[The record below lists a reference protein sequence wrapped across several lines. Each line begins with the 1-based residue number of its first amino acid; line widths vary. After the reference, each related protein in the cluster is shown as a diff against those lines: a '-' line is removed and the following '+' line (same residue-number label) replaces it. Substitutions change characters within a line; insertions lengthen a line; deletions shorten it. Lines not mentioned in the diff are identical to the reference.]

1 MMGSPDLRDV
11 LAGLP
16 GGVVVVAA
24 RFQRGFR
31 GLTAT
36 SFVSVSLEPPL
47 VLVTLEALSATTEAV
62 REGGMFSAS
71 LLERRQEFLAERFAG
86 RAPLVMADWR
96 EVPHRLSPGGLP
108 LVTGAVCWFECR
120 VAQLH
125 EAGDHVIAV
134 GAVTHAERGGGE
146 PLVHWDRSFW
156 GLA

>member
-1 MMGSPDLRDV
+1 MGSADLRDV
-11 LAGLP
+11 LAALP

-24 RFQRGFR
+24 PVEHGFR

-47 VLVTLEALSATTEAV
+47 VLVALDALSATTEAV
-62 REGGMFSAS
+62 GGAGRFSAS

-86 RAPLVMADWR
+86 RAPAVVADWR

-108 LVTGAVCWFECR
+108 FVEGAVAWFECR
-120 VAQLH
+120 VEQLH
-125 EAGDHVIAV
+125 DAGDHVIAI
-134 GAVTHAERGGGE
+134 GAVTHAEREGGE

-156 GLA
+156 RLA